1 MEPPFALP
9 DHPGPPRERPRS
21 LPERSRS
28 IPERPRSLLERSR
41 SIPERSGSALGACIC
56 TPGPS
61 RSAPGAPPEPPRALP
76 EHPGATP
83 ESSVSTVFE
92 GWHARAL
99 RALDICDPKPRPGL
113 RPGPGSAPDRAPP
126 RTGLRTGPGSAP
138 DRAPPR
144 TVLRPGLGST
154 PGRAPPRTGLC
165 PGPGSAPDRA
175 LASFPR
181 NRTLQLTCSVQLLDF
196 SKDLNAAID
205 LHRSISMRLRGRS
218 RGAPGRAMCGG
229 AVNRQP
235 GDRARNH
242 EPVTL
247 FG

>member
-1 MEPPFALP
+1 MDYE
-9 DHPGPPRERPRS
+9 
-21 LPERSRS
+21 
-28 IPERPRSLLERSR
+28 
-41 SIPERSGSALGACIC
+41 
-56 TPGPS
+56 
-61 RSAPGAPPEPPRALP
+61 APPASIMFCMKYT
-76 EHPGATP
+76 A
-83 ESSVSTVFE
+83 
-92 GWHARAL
+92 
-99 RALDICDPKPRPGL
+99 L
-113 RPGPGSAPDRAPP
+113 RPGPGSPEGAIWRPKGGQWKPMGCQGEANVGQIDANESAPDRALP
-126 RTGLRTGPGSAP
+126 RTGLRPGPDSAP
-138 DRAPPR
+138 DRA
-144 TVLRPGLGST
+144 L
-154 PGRAPPRTGLC
+154 PRTGLR